1 MLAARCYH
9 VTVSRVRAAGM
20 ASVLCMLAACASR
33 PPPAAQMAAKGN
45 LRALGVKAA
54 AEPTIKG
61 SRAIPEAVDDD
72 KALGAEPGGGVRLIV
87 AGMRIVSMPSGAI
100 LTSPDRLPGAPT
112 TTIPLPARLGGG
124 FLFQIGTT
132 LWRSERWLGSVGPL
146 YTVQGTISRVVVGLD
161 RLYVRGPGGAYAAFD
176 ARSGAPMD
184 LGPFPPSPFVGAYAA
199 SDGWRAVA
207 IADLRGVVA
216 TFDAGN
222 SWRTLGLPI
231 DAREVIQ
238 VDDALVVSGTDVNR
252 QMQWYEVRG
261 DGQVARLPNA
271 PARAGIEKPIAVP
284 IDAAARAFGKRP
296 LAAAIEDGWP
306 LTDGTAVIARDG
318 ALARVRLA
326 DGALVEASADAFPMR
341 PSRCHPI
348 SLARA
353 ADPGAFGFVCGETR
367 GKTIVYRYAPDV
379 GRMVEIRRFE
389 KPRAVVSSG
398 NGALAVRG
406 ACAADGTTDDGD
418 RSQQSYCL
426 FARDDQWRE
435 IRVRGDIGGERIVV
449 LADGRVAVVS
459 PPHGDVTTARLTTLD
474 KGKATTVAISFPP
487 ISSDVA
493 RALKYGVWLDGFE
506 ERRPG
511 VLSGW
516 IEAAGALIG
525 MEIGLDGKAK
535 LGKLVREGGAP
546 IVSGRYGLGWTS
558 SRRGYETTDGGM
570 TWTDVE
576 LPEPIASAKTIASR
590 ACGPIGC
597 NAAGWLRVGWG
608 PPINGT
614 KPEPSP
620 PPRPPTSRSPKIL
633 ELDCEPTAVLPPDP
647 PKPPAKKP
655 APGVAVAQPP
665 VPPSPYGPHGYGSP
679 YGYGGAAA
687 GLEDLP
693 AFYTQGGPLLKGEE
707 LGLSIDVQ
715 ETADHLSR
723 TGSLA
728 RLYAWGNKSAAWEH
742 SGRWM
747 VKWVWPYGG
756 WNDVRSTPIAA
767 APFTSLDDARQRL
780 QTIQWSVATGDDPAH
795 ALVLGR
801 RHNGQAQE
809 TMVLAVEENRPP
821 VEVRRADGEL
831 LGEIEAALRVGGR
844 WFVTIPSAQY
854 GQQQPELQSTAVWVI
869 DGSQAREI
877 ARVPRAGF
885 DSRPATR
892 LARRSDG
899 RALGLVVDG
908 QPAWDRPVAQRWVLP
923 IDAESAVVGEPE
935 LLGAS
940 DMADRTVT
948 VCSGESAGW
957 VFDTLLGTSAR
968 AYVGKTSLN
977 LQQPLVR
984 LHITRDTACVEHVAA
999 TLDYSG
1005 SRATEAL
1012 FRTPKSATLAHVDGI
1027 GIGVYAQTRARY
1039 PLRCTKK

>member
-1 MLAARCYH
+1 
-9 VTVSRVRAAGM
+9 
-20 ASVLCMLAACASR
+20 
-33 PPPAAQMAAKGN
+33 MAAKGN

-61 SRAIPEAVDDD
+61 SRAIPETVDDD
-72 KALGAEPGGGVRLIV
+72 KSLGAEPGGGVRLIV
-87 AGMRIVSMPSGAI
+87 AGMRVVSMPSGAI

-112 TTIPLPARLGGG
+112 STIPLPARLGGG

-132 LWRSERWLGSVGPL
+132 LWRSERWLGAIGPL
-146 YTVQGTISRVVVGLD
+146 YTAQGSISRVVVGLD

-184 LGPFPPSPFVGAYAA
+184 LGPFPASPFVGAYAA

-222 SWRTLGLPI
+222 TWRTLALPI
-231 DAREVIQ
+231 DAREVFQ
-238 VDDALVVSGTDVNR
+238 VDDALVVTGTDVNR
-252 QMQWYEVRG
+252 QTQWYEVRG
-261 DGQVARLPNA
+261 DGQVGRLSSA
-271 PARAGIEKPIAVP
+271 PARAGMDKPIAVP

-318 ALARVRLA
+318 AIARVRLA
-326 DGALVEASADAFPMR
+326 DGALVEASSDAFPMR
-341 PSRCHPI
+341 PSRCHPV

-367 GKTIVYRYAPDV
+367 GKTIVYLYAPDV
-379 GRMVEIRRFE
+379 GRMIEIRRFE

-406 ACAADGTTDDGD
+406 ACAAEGATDDAD

-426 FARDDQWRE
+426 FAKDDQWRE
-435 IRVRGDIGGERIVV
+435 IRVRGDIGGERVVV

-535 LGKLVREGGAP
+535 LGKLVREGGSP
-546 IVSGRYGLGWTS
+546 IVSGRYGLGWTT

-570 TWTDVE
+570 TWNDVE

-590 ACGPIGC
+590 ACGPVGC

-608 PPINGT
+608 EPINGT
-614 KPEPSP
+614 RPEPSP
-620 PPRPPTSRSPKIL
+620 PSRPPTSRSPKML
-633 ELDCEPTAVLPPDP
+633 ELDCEPTANAPPDP

-655 APGVAVAQPP
+655 APATAAIGAAPGGLVVMTPP
-665 VPPSPYGPHGYGSP
+665 QPYGPHGYGYP
-679 YGYGGAAA
+679 YGYGA
-687 GLEDLP
+687 GSSGLDELP
-693 AFYTQGGPLLKGEE
+693 AFYTQGGPLMKTEE
-707 LGLSIDVQ
+707 LGLTVDVQ

-723 TGSLA
+723 SGSLA
-728 RLYAWGNKSAAWEH
+728 RVYAWGNKSAQWEH

-756 WNDVRSTPIAA
+756 WPDVRSTPISA
-767 APFTSLDDARQRL
+767 APFQSLDDARQRL
-780 QTIQWSVATGDDPAH
+780 QPVQWSVAVGDDASH
-795 ALVLGR
+795 ALLLGR
-801 RHNGQAQE
+801 RHNGNAQE
-809 TMVLAVEENRPP
+809 TMVLAVEDSRPP
-821 VEVRRADGEL
+821 VEVKRADGEH

-844 WFVTIPSAQY
+844 WFVTIPSAPY
-854 GQQQPELQSTAVWVI
+854 GQHPELQSTAVWVI

-892 LARRSDG
+892 LARRADG

-908 QPAWDRPVAQRWVLP
+908 QPASDRPIAQRWVLP
-923 IDAESAVVGEPE
+923 IDAESATVGEPE
-935 LLGAS
+935 LLGAT
-940 DMADRTVT
+940 DLADRTVT
-948 VCSGESAGW
+948 VCTEASGGW
-957 VFDTLLGTSAR
+957 VFDTQLGTSAR

-977 LQQPLVR
+977 LQQPFVR
-984 LHITRDTACVEHVAA
+984 LRLTRDTACVEHLAA
-999 TLDYSG
+999 TLDYYG
-1005 SRATEAL
+1005 SRANDAL
-1012 FRTPKSATLAHVDGI
+1012 FRTAKSAALAHVDGI
-1027 GIGVYAQTRARY
+1027 GIAAYAQTRARY
-1039 PLRCTKK
+1039 PFRCTKK